1 MSKTIVVRH
10 KVGDI
15 DAWLKGHQDR
25 VSLFAPAVSS
35 FKTFQDTDDPRSVI
49 VVFEVNDLE
58 LLESIIKDPKIQAM
72 KEKHTVLEPIKMS
85 MPVDL

>member
-15 DAWLKGHQDR
+15 DVWLKGHQDR

-35 FKTFQDTDDPRSVI
+35 FKTFQDTDDPKSVI

-58 LLESIIKDPKIQAM
+58 MLESIIKDPKNQAI
-72 KEKHTVLEPIKMS
+72 KKKHTVLEPIKMY